1 MISPMC
7 DTMDIATSFD
17 ILQNRSGLVA
27 INVSSSGRYTY
38 DLSTEDYNHSR
49 NILDTRPCDIIK
61 RFARSDSEVLA

>member
-1 MISPMC
+1 MC
-7 DTMDIATSFD
+7 DTMDIGTSFD

-27 INVSSSGRYTY
+27 IRYTY
-38 DLSTEDYNHSR
+38 DLSTEDHNHSR